1 MYLQV
6 YRNKQTNIYI
16 YKDVKIFKYITD
28 IKHVISDM
36 FAVTQKISHIYIYMY
51 IYTYLR
57 EVSYRIEMRL

>member
-6 YRNKQTNIYI
+6 YRNKQTNIYIYI

-36 FAVTQKISHIYIYMY
+36 FAVTQKISHIYVY
-51 IYTYLR
+51 IYLF
-57 EVSYRIEMRL
+57 EGGVISN